1 MGYATI
7 MRVPRV
13 DNHRHAK
20 QLHDIS
26 KPIRGRSPE
35 VRPLGDRRDADKYHI
50 RKNGEA
56 IELVLYKTPVITFM
70 PDDEVEVF
78 TNGYDTVS
86 THQFITRILGIPA
99 SGLRG
104 KTVLAVNGVKVVLS
118 NGEKLRLKRG
128 ESGNW
133 HPLNPTTQY
142 GWKLDRKAITNVRN
156 IYVDFYKYLK
166 GFVNLRTEKASISR
180 WSPEKDCIVVPLSE
194 FKSACGSLVHI
205 REYCYMDKRG
215 AQHMN
220 YSPVKV
226 EQYRE
231 SATKFEHLIRP
242 DQPEDVKHTNFYKA
256 ALILV
261 AKADS
266 DRMDVRADETI
277 VPSKHI
283 VPTLDEILFQFYAH
297 DVLVREALPQGKVSS
312 GKYDK
317 WMVEW

>member
-26 KPIRGRSPE
+26 KPIRGRLPE
-35 VRPLGDRRDADKYHI
+35 VRPLGDRRDVDKYHI

-56 IELVLYKTPVITFM
+56 IELVLYKTPVITFT
-70 PDDEVEVF
+70 PEEEVVVF
-78 TNGYDTVS
+78 TDGYDTVS
-86 THQFITRILGIPA
+86 THQFIARILGIPA

-104 KTVLAVNGVKVVLS
+104 KTVLAINGVKVVLS

-128 ESGNW
+128 GDGNW

-166 GFVNLRTEKASISR
+166 GFVNLRTEKAKVSYY
-180 WSPEKDCIVVPLSE
+180 SPAKDCIVVPLEE
-194 FKSACGSLVHI
+194 FKNTCGGLLHI

-215 AQHMN
+215 AQHIN

-256 ALILV
+256 ALLLV
-261 AKADS
+261 AKAES
-266 DRMDVRADETI
+266 DRMDMRADETI
-277 VPSKHI
+277 VQAKHI
-283 VPTLDEILFQFYAH
+283 VPKLDEILFQFYAH
-297 DVLVREALPQGKVSS
+297 DVLVREVMPQGKVSS